1 MSTVNTHERDRE
13 QLTEQLVAS
22 FTSFPET
29 FQRLIVPALR
39 ELAAGQP
46 VQPQRLA
53 TLAGLPLA
61 QTITLLRE
69 AGGEWDPSGTL
80 LVGLGLTSVPTPHR
94 FEVAGHTLWTWCAVD
109 SLLFPVAIGA
119 PARLSSPDAA
129 TGEPIRIDVAPTGVG
144 RVEPASA
151 VVSIV
156 TGRVEIAQIRPALC
170 GNQHFYRAPATA
182 AAWLAAHPDGH
193 LLPVADT
200 FEVYRRVAL
209 RVWPELGD

>member
-1 MSTVNTHERDRE
+1 MSTVKLHERDRE

-29 FQRLIVPALR
+29 FRRLIVPALR
-39 ELAAGQP
+39 ELAGGQP
-46 VQPQRLA
+46 VQPERLA
-53 TLAGLPLA
+53 THAGLPLE
-61 QTITLLRE
+61 QTIALLRE
-69 AGGEWDPSGTL
+69 SGGEWDPSGKL

-94 FEVAGHTLWTWCAVD
+94 FEVGGHTLWTWCAVD

-119 PARLSSPDAA
+119 PARLSSPDAT
-129 TGEPIRIDVAPTGVG
+129 TGDPVRIDLTPTGVQ
-144 RVEPASA
+144 RVEPAGA

-156 TGRVEIAQIRPALC
+156 TSRVDLAQIRPAIC
-170 GNQHFYRAPATA
+170 GNQNFYRSPATA
-182 AAWLAAHPDGH
+182 APWLAAHPDGH